1 MSNDDVFADEASSNI
16 QNFSRQSPS
25 VTQCS
30 VTRHVSRVMS
40 QGWGRVMM
48 GVTAII
54 GSDLD
59 GRQILHD
66 TTRLEWIPSVLYPAP
81 EWQEFEL

>member
-1 MSNDDVFADEASSNI
+1 
-16 QNFSRQSPS
+16 
-25 VTQCS
+25 
-30 VTRHVSRVMS
+30 MS